1 MKSKFLHSDITL
13 VVEVEVV
20 NSIHNI
26 LAKNQKAV
34 VFVVSSLHVYIIIC
48 YKLKI

>member
-34 VFVVSSLHVYIIIC
+34 VFVVSSYMFILLFAIN
-48 YKLKI
+48 